1 MRTREPSSLL
11 TCEKI
16 LRMYFFMKK
25 KKNSQS
31 DVYQQMYE
39 QQLKKYQSMDNTN
52 NDDADGED
60 LRFYSEEEL
69 AAIEQ
74 AKRDAARQAY
84 QDAYLRQY
92 SESQQEYGRQA
103 HSQPRQGSQ
112 RAPRRQPQGK
122 PQYRRVQADPKRYE
136 PAAKK
141 KRESENI
148 EFGKKNS
155 YANSKKGKKE
165 LSGGSAVKKF
175 FKGVFVVL
183 LVLVLLL
190 QLLIFRY
197 IWLVNSVDT
206 GERLVTNASMSDK
219 NVTNILLIG
228 SDTRDENERGR
239 TDSMILLSINKQ
251 TKQMTM
257 TSLMRDCYVEIPD
270 HGWAKLNAA
279 YSYGGAELLM
289 DTIEQNFDIHISRYV
304 LVNFEAFA
312 NLVDAVGGVDL
323 ELTGKEVEYVNGYL
337 VEYNILLGRPEGTD
351 YFDDLSG
358 GMVHLN
364 GPQALA
370 YCRNR
375 YIGTDFGRTE
385 RQRKVLTEVI
395 HKLPKG
401 VLTNPK
407 GLIDGL
413 MPNLTTNLTQAE
425 CYRLS
430 LMAPKILTY
439 DIIQNSIPI
448 EGTYKDATHR
458 KMSVLEVDFEANKK
472 FLQEN
477 LYGTGDSTATAAS
490 EN

>member
-1 MRTREPSSLL
+1 MRIRKPSSLL

-25 KKNSQS
+25 KKNGQS

-52 NDDADGED
+52 YDDAEGED

-112 RAPRRQPQGK
+112 RAPRRQPQ
-122 PQYRRVQADPKRYE
+122 YRRVQADPKRYE

-175 FKGVFVVL
+175 FKGVFVIL

-289 DTIEQNFDIHISRYV
+289 DTIEQNFDVAVDKFVYV
-304 LVNFEAFA
+304 SFFSFIDI
-312 NLVDAVGGVDL
+312 VDAVGGINIDL
-323 ELTGKEVEYVNGYL
+323 SDDEAQYMTDPMAEQNKYL
-337 VEYNILLGRPEGTD
+337 GNKKGTD
-351 YFDDLSG
+351 YLSHGGDDML
-358 GMVHLN
+358 LN
-364 GPQALA
+364 GNQALA
-370 YCRNR
+370 YARLR
-375 YIGTDFGRTE
+375 YVGNADFERTQ
-385 RQRKVLTEVI
+385 RQRTVITKIISQAKTLSPLKLDNFMKVCCSE
-395 HKLPKG
+395 
-401 VLTNPK
+401 
-407 GLIDGL
+407 
-413 MPNLTTNLTQAE
+413 LTTNMTKGEMYVMFYKL
-425 CYRLS
+425 LFS
-430 LMAPKILTY
+430 MNY
-439 DIIQNSIPI
+439 DMQQLRIPQ
-448 EGTYKDATHR
+448 EGAYY
-458 KMSVLEVDFEANKK
+458 
-472 FLQEN
+472 
-477 LYGTGDSTATAAS
+477 YGTHDEQSTLDLDFDACQR
-490 EN
+490 EIKKKIYN

>member
-1 MRTREPSSLL
+1 MRIRKPLSLL

-25 KKNSQS
+25 KKNGQS

-52 NDDADGED
+52 YDDAEGED

-112 RAPRRQPQGK
+112 RAPRRQPQAK

-175 FKGVFVVL
+175 FKGLFVIL

-289 DTIEQNFDIHISRYV
+289 DTIEQNFDVAVDKFVYV
-304 LVNFEAFA
+304 SFFSFIDI
-312 NLVDAVGGVDL
+312 VDAVGGINIDL
-323 ELTGKEVEYVNGYL
+323 SDDEAQYMTDPMAEQNKYL
-337 VEYNILLGRPEGTD
+337 GNKKGTD
-351 YFDDLSG
+351 YLTHGGDDML
-358 GMVHLN
+358 LN
-364 GPQALA
+364 GNQALA
-370 YCRNR
+370 YARLR
-375 YIGTDFGRTE
+375 YVGNADFERTQ
-385 RQRKVLTEVI
+385 RQRTVITKIISQAKTLSPLKLDNFMKVCCSE
-395 HKLPKG
+395 
-401 VLTNPK
+401 
-407 GLIDGL
+407 
-413 MPNLTTNLTQAE
+413 LTTNMTKGEMYVMFYKL
-425 CYRLS
+425 LFS
-430 LMAPKILTY
+430 MNY
-439 DIIQNSIPI
+439 DMQQLRIPQ
-448 EGTYKDATHR
+448 EGAYY
-458 KMSVLEVDFEANKK
+458 
-472 FLQEN
+472 
-477 LYGTGDSTATAAS
+477 YGTHDEQSTLDLDFDACQR
-490 EN
+490 EIKKKIYN